1 MLALVFDTETSGL
14 IENPARRLEVQPEII
29 AFASCFIIP
38 SEDSIYGDYYKE
50 FKPRKPIGA
59 DITKI
64 TGLTNEQ
71 LNKCDY
77 IDSHLEHL
85 INLLENAPV
94 IIGQNV
100 RFDMSM
106 IELECQRYGKSI
118 AWPTAIDLVQHAIH
132 IEGYRLKLGDLYM
145 KLFGRTFAD
154 AHRADVDCQMTAR
167 CAIEMWK
174 RGML

>member
-14 IENPARRLEVQPEII
+14 IENPARRLEVQPEVIS
-29 AFASCFIIP
+29 FASCFIIP
-38 SEDSIYGDYYKE
+38 SEDSISNEYYKE

-77 IDSHLEHL
+77 IDPHLDTL
-85 INLLENAPV
+85 IHMLENAPI

-106 IELECQRYGKSI
+106 IELECMRYGKSI
-118 AWPTAIDLVQHAIH
+118 VWPTAVDLTQHAIF
-132 IEGYRLKLGDLYM
+132 IKGYRLKLAELYLE
-145 KLFGRTFAD
+145 LFGKTFED
-154 AHRADVDCQMTAR
+154 AHRADVDCRMTAL
-167 CAIEMWK
+167 CAIEMYKKGW
-174 RGML
+174 L